1 VVLRV
6 HFTICRRLHL
16 QCARRGKSTVAG
28 RRLMSEYNYT
38 VRVGRLRDAAAAAAA
53 VVLVIIITVD
63 VIITAVCFLPAR
75 SGDGRR
81 EKIGT
86 PALNNLLADCRSPQ
100 PVVRDCSHFTHLC
113 MVGTCPA
120 LVVLDECDLLRSRCE
135 PGCVMNVFLPTSV
148 ADAVASASSRRTA
161 WESGRKRKGNE
172 EQMTGKLRRIYE

>member
-1 VVLRV
+1 MVLRV

-81 EKIGT
+81 EKTGT

-120 LVVLDECDLLRSRCE
+120 LVVLDECEGSLTVEMRARLRDECLPSCVRCRCCSISIK
-135 PGCVMNVFLPTSV
+135 PANGLGVWP
-148 ADAVASASSRRTA
+148 
-161 WESGRKRKGNE
+161 E
-172 EQMTGKLRRIYE
+172 EERE